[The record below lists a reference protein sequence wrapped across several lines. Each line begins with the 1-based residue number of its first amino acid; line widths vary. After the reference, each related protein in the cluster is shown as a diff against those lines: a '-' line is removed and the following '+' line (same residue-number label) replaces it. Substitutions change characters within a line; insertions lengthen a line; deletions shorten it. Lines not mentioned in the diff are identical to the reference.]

1 MRNDTSRA
9 ALAAVLLAL
18 FLIAGCSEG
27 LPVAPVS
34 GTITIYND
42 DDEAVLVAAGTACAV
57 GSGYCQYNLT
67 DTDEAG
73 RYVAYMTVVIS
84 TAATQTETFIFTILE
99 KAA

>member
-1 MRNDTSRA
+1 MTRLYCHVDDKLLLKANVYA
-9 ALAAVLLAL
+9 ADGVTAAT
-18 FLIAGCSEG
+18 
-27 LPVAPVS
+27 PTS
-34 GTITIYND
+34 GTIVIYND
-42 DDEAVLVAAGTACAV
+42 DDETVLVAAGTACAV

-84 TAATQTETFIFTILE
+84 ASATQTETFIFTILE